1 MHHPPPSG
9 PPPPPVLSQT
19 RAWQFITPSV
29 THSII
34 FQRGRYTNHQP
45 GLAHGS
51 TVLRHFKLAGVNW
64 YGASDSFHVVTGPGS
79 IGANCEPKPSIEFW
93 HGPPTGSKGA
103 TNAPRYHVQNEYIEY
118 SLESLD
124 SEFRAAFIVWVINWT
139 VTVSQKCGNHQN
151 ELVTSF
157 DNCPN
162 YPQLRTGLS
171 KKNTLDIFR
180 HRFEMFWVV
189 YLQFCPSFSVGFPPA
204 KPPIWE
210 VGGLDARPLSAAGL

>member
-1 MHHPPPSG
+1 MA
-9 PPPPPVLSQT
+9 Q
-19 RAWQFITPSV
+19 
-29 THSII
+29 
-34 FQRGRYTNHQP
+34 
-45 GLAHGS
+45 GS
-51 TVLRHFKLAGVNW
+51 TVLRHFKLAGINW
-64 YGASDSFHVVTGPGS
+64 YGASDSFHVVAGPGS
-79 IGANCEPKPSIEFW
+79 IGANREPKRSIEFW

-151 ELVTSF
+151 
-157 DNCPN
+157 
-162 YPQLRTGLS
+162 S
-171 KKNTLDIFR
+171 KNQDGISNSWHLLTTAPTQNWIKQRITLDIFR

-189 YLQFCPSFSVGFPPA
+189 YLQFYPSCSVGFPPA
-204 KPPIWE
+204 KPLIWE

>member
-1 MHHPPPSG
+1 MSSG
-9 PPPPPVLSQT
+9 WVET
-19 RAWQFITPSV
+19 RTCRFWLVVWNMAFMTFHSVGKFITPSV

-151 ELVTSF
+151 SKTKMES
-157 DNCPN
+157 
-162 YPQLRTGLS
+162 RTR
-171 KKNTLDIFR
+171 DIF
-180 HRFEMFWVV
+180 
-189 YLQFCPSFSVGFPPA
+189 
-204 KPPIWE
+204 
-210 VGGLDARPLSAAGL
+210 